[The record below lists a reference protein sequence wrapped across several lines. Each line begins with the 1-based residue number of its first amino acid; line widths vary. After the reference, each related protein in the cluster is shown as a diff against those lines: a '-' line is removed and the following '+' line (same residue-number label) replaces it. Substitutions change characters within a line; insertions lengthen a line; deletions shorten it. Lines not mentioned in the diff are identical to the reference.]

1 MFFPRGGKRY
11 HRLAQT
17 AELHRLRLESAREPH
32 CDPTVPPRIAISRR
46 GLLSTS
52 RLADCRPRCHSLESE
67 RRAEAFPNVP
77 TANLRC
83 EVHPDSYT
91 RRNHWLPLWQPG
103 NKVSCRLA

>member
-52 RLADCRPRCHSLESE
+52 RLADRRRRCHSLELE
-67 RRAEAFPNVP
+67 NRAETPLNVP
-77 TANLRC
+77 TAYSWC
-83 EVHPDSYT
+83 EAHLGSYT
-91 RRNHWLPLWQPG
+91 RRSRWSPLWQPG